1 MLESG
6 LLKVGLVGSLSMGGF
21 LSFLS
26 ILVGIVITD
35 RVSRAVVIIDDD
47 VEFETVGDDVRD
59 RKMTIFEELLLVGPT
74 SGKKYVAI

>member
-59 RKMTIFEELLLVGPT
+59 RKMTIFEELLLVGPIFAFLL
-74 SGKKYVAI
+74 SPE